1 MFLSVWGGPRGL
13 TRQNESGCLFVGDEG
28 HDDDMALDL
37 RIAKCQYCDIL
48 EALPT
53 RRIRAC
59 SRCKVVGYCSKSCQ
73 RADWKIHKSICK
85 TRSHSQHAD
94 TIDDVVELEPINQS
108 ETSPK
113 KLFIMSEKLSVCI
126 EFVSSLQL
134 MIEER
139 YIEEAFFDRL
149 ATLHH
154 GRAARVLTLMAEIER
169 NTIVAMQNSVARHDL
184 TLVDSQCLRD
194 KGRRK
199 ADAIATLTWVD
210 KLDKIHNPASYDDVF
225 QICNL
230 APTQSDKVDFQLL
243 VDHHTSYTDFVAA
256 EREGNPN
263 SINIL
268 FNFLHRFKYT
278 RGVDG
283 FHYAENDSLA

>member
-1 MFLSVWGGPRGL
+1 
-13 TRQNESGCLFVGDEG
+13 
-28 HDDDMALDL
+28 
-37 RIAKCQYCDIL
+37 
-48 EALPT
+48 
-53 RRIRAC
+53 
-59 SRCKVVGYCSKSCQ
+59 
-73 RADWKIHKSICK
+73 
-85 TRSHSQHAD
+85 
-94 TIDDVVELEPINQS
+94 
-108 ETSPK
+108 
-113 KLFIMSEKLSVCI
+113 
-126 EFVSSLQL
+126 
-134 MIEER
+134 
-139 YIEEAFFDRL
+139 
-149 ATLHH
+149 
-154 GRAARVLTLMAEIER
+154 MAEIER

>member
-1 MFLSVWGGPRGL
+1 M
-13 TRQNESGCLFVGDEG
+13 N
-28 HDDDMALDL
+28 DMALDL
-37 RIAKCQYCDIL
+37 RIAKCQCCDIL

-113 KLFIMSEKLSVCI
+113 KLFIKSEKLSVCI

-139 YIEEAFFDRL
+139 YIEEAFFDHL

-184 TLVDSQCLRD
+184 TLADSQCLRD

-210 KLDKIHNPASYDDVF
+210 LLIKIHNPASYDDVF
-225 QICNL
+225 QIRNL

-268 FNFLHRFKYT
+268 FHFLHRFKYT